1 MNAPVNEKRLGPLQK
16 HTSVL
21 RQAGIRLASEAGRQF
36 QLGTGLGLS
45 GPYIFLKNQFG
56 STHRSRTRRGKRCVT
71 LTTASSVALTT
82 IFFDAG
88 GTIVYPEP
96 GLTLAALAERNYH
109 PLPEQLH
116 AAERNA
122 KRELDEARARHDSV
136 DAQYWDI
143 YYLHLFRELG
153 IDDDA
158 ELRSALVT
166 ATRTGMNWRRV
177 LPDARQALERLK
189 DGHRLGLISNS
200 DGSVRR
206 LFETLSLDSYF
217 DSFTDSQHCGY
228 EKPDPRIFQ
237 AALAAMGAMPEESL
251 YVGDIYSID
260 YVGAQGAGMGAV
272 LVDVAGAYRGMGYAR
287 VGSLTELHT
296 RLGEFSHSAT

>member
-1 MNAPVNEKRLGPLQK
+1 M
-16 HTSVL
+16 
-21 RQAGIRLASEAGRQF
+21 
-36 QLGTGLGLS
+36 
-45 GPYIFLKNQFG
+45 
-56 STHRSRTRRGKRCVT
+56 
-71 LTTASSVALTT
+71 ALTT

-206 LFETLSLDSYF
+206 LFEALSLDSYF
-217 DSFTDSQHCGY
+217 DSFTDSHHCGY

-251 YVGDIYSID
+251 YVGDIYSIN